1 MLGGF
6 TRLIL
11 PSVVAW
17 ARRVFSSAVALA
29 SRILGAKF
37 FSGFI
42 NGSAVKP
49 FLTLP
54 WMQLFLNVGN
64 EKLGWT
70 LYSGVGS
77 DENETGKPT
86 TTADGS
92 ATKSTA
98 GATST
103 TGKNADPAA
112 PTTTLLHED
121 EVPPDFVW
129 AQFVNLAGDRFF
141 PFWFFEEQ
149 KVKVERKDVLDTTLE
164 LVKSKFVEERENVR
178 KFYRWQEERN
188 RAMMEHQYWFFR
200 DILHWYA
207 LSEEGKPVLA
217 GTAQDDNAGESTTAS
232 AVGKPQ
238 GKGETKNEAKQITIR
253 SPPSQATTSTAVGQ
267 GEGAASETSRD
278 AQPQDLNEG
287 DENKCDAQYR
297 ARADE
302 ASTST
307 MKDRLVEE
315 LAGVSVST
323 SSTTSSTSAGTGCNE
338 DENAAATRSC
348 LSSTS
353 GSEDVDSEGASK
365 QGQAQDQGDH
375 EAEVEQEPSNSTIE
389 AQVDERENGL
399 HPADEEPA
407 PLYCKLLEIE
417 VRLLDSEQRELEEY
431 QTRLRAG
438 GPDSPDHSVLLEER
452 TLLLRFWEVEN
463 QLDSTFQHCQG
474 TFNKWK
480 RSKDSSEAIGKE
492 LQKAH
497 PDFNEQIAHLWEQ
510 NRVAQRGAVG
520 TRRAFENQRR
530 GVGKEFTKTA
540 TLQVFMDISAEF
552 VVFVDGKFV
561 GLMKD
566 FRECMRGTTWAL
578 CHLTPEVMKE
588 DENGVLFFNQL
599 IPVIGRFYRFDK
611 YKCDIPLDEDETVGS
626 APNPTTLAD
635 QKKSTVT
642 GATIRRECT
651 GPAPSFRLLRC
662 GESDS
667 AGHVA
672 GGQAAGTQAGD
683 EPESHIVHAH
693 RKCVILQQ
701 LQRLASLHSPAC
713 RAQYALGSMPLMKS
727 LSQLSKR
734 KRPLTGTTDSSTITA
749 ATASTP
755 STERTEPP
763 EGGAASA
770 RATAPSSPSRES
782 EKKAPEV
789 AADEPFPVRS
799 EQDLTTMTRALADLK
814 NAYPSE
820 FIVAPYFC
828 TSDDDLLFVLQGKQD
843 GEDEEEDVA
852 TPNECQTLLDHVDT
866 PCGSSG
872 FGRDEGYNFRESEY
886 KQCLYDSREKRSP
899 SPRGPIS
906 GLASTP
912 ESRRFALA
920 EGPRKAAAKT
930 AKTGVEDASPNS
942 PDEDAA
948 RPYSAGSALTL
959 THSDEKKECISE
971 TETTSSS
978 HLTTTSATS
987 SSSSSTGRSPAT
999 TAGSSCCSSPSVV
1012 EAEAAAGNP
1021 SLSNNKTKDDH
1032 DQDKDCSSP
1041 GGGEDGPSLDVYNV
1055 GVLIKNT
1062 EYLFHN
1068 AGEASERNLS
1078 VTEAGPSGTGA
1089 AQQRP
1094 LHPVHVLE
1102 LPDDMSAHLQPT
1114 FTKEEWTKMQREG
1127 SRAALN
1133 TEIDH
1138 VINNNYWLM
1147 APAPGNQTAA
1157 T

>member
-1 MLGGF
+1 
-6 TRLIL
+6 
-11 PSVVAW
+11 
-17 ARRVFSSAVALA
+17 
-29 SRILGAKF
+29 
-37 FSGFI
+37 
-42 NGSAVKP
+42 
-49 FLTLP
+49 
-54 WMQLFLNVGN
+54 
-64 EKLGWT
+64 
-70 LYSGVGS
+70 
-77 DENETGKPT
+77 
-86 TTADGS
+86 
-92 ATKSTA
+92 
-98 GATST
+98 
-103 TGKNADPAA
+103 
-112 PTTTLLHED
+112 
-121 EVPPDFVW
+121 
-129 AQFVNLAGDRFF
+129 
-141 PFWFFEEQ
+141 
-149 KVKVERKDVLDTTLE
+149 
-164 LVKSKFVEERENVR
+164 
-178 KFYRWQEERN
+178 
-188 RAMMEHQYWFFR
+188 MMEHQYWFFR

-217 GTAQDDNAGESTTAS
+217 GTTQEDNAGESKTS
-232 AVGKPQ
+232 AVRKPK
-238 GKGETKNEAKQITIR
+238 GKGETTNEAEQITIR
-253 SPPSQATTSTAVGQ
+253 SPPQATTSTAVGQ
-267 GEGAASETSRD
+267 GEGAACETRN
-278 AQPQDLNEG
+278 AQDLNEG
-287 DENKCDAQYR
+287 EENKCDVQYR

-307 MKDRLVEE
+307 MKDCLVGE

-338 DENAAATRSC
+338 HKNAAATRSC
-348 LSSTS
+348 SYSTS
-353 GSEDVDSEGASK
+353 GSSKDVDSEGATSK
-365 QGQAQDQGDH
+365 QGQAQDQGDN
-375 EAEVEQEPSNSTIE
+375 EAEVEQEPSNTIE
-389 AQVDERENGL
+389 AHVERENGL

-407 PLYCKLLEIE
+407 PLYCKLLEVE
-417 VRLLDSEQRELEEY
+417 VRLLDSEQCELEEY

-438 GPDSPDHSVLLEER
+438 GPDSPEHSVLLEER

-480 RSKDSSEAIGKE
+480 RSKDNSEAVGKE

-734 KRPLTGTTDSSTITA
+734 NRQLTGTADSSTITA
-749 ATASTP
+749 VTASTP
-755 STERTEPP
+755 STEGAEPP

-782 EKKAPEV
+782 EKKAPEAGV
-789 AADEPFPVRS
+789 ADEPFPVRS
-799 EQDLTTMTRALADLK
+799 EEDLTTMTRALADLK

-866 PCGSSG
+866 PCGSG
-872 FGRDEGYNFRESEY
+872 GCGRDEEYNFRDSEY
-886 KQCLYDSREKRSP
+886 SRQSLYDSRENYSP
-899 SPRGPIS
+899 SPRGRIS

-912 ESRRFALA
+912 EGRRFALA
-920 EGPRKAAAKT
+920 EGQRKDLAKT
-930 AKTGVEDASPNS
+930 AKTGVEEEASPNC
-942 PDEDAA
+942 PEDHAA
-948 RPYSAGSALTL
+948 RPYSTGSPLTV
-959 THSDEKKECISE
+959 THSDEKKCISE
-971 TETTSSS
+971 SRTTSSS
-978 HLTTTSATS
+978 HLTATSAAS

-999 TAGSSCCSSPSVV
+999 TTGSSCCSSPSVV

-1021 SLSNNKTKDDH
+1021 SLSNNKTKDH

-1041 GGGEDGPSLDVYNV
+1041 GGGENGPSLDVYNV

-1068 AGEASERNLS
+1068 AGETGERNLS
-1078 VTEAGPSGTGA
+1078 VTGAGPSGTGA

-1094 LHPVHVLE
+1094 FHPVHVLE

-1138 VINNNYWLM
+1138 VMMHIRTKLTCCCAIYFLNEITHSLMKKMHNNLKSHEFVFTVLN
-1147 APAPGNQTAA
+1147 THE
-1157 T
+1157 